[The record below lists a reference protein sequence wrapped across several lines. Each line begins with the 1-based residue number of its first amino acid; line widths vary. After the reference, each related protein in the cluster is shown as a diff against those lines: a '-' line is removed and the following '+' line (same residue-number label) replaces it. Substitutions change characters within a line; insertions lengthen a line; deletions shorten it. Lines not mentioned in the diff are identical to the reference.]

1 VDLDVEAGG
10 LVKRQTIVYNGVE
23 VIDDEGKDIEHA
35 SWLSKLFLMWTTSM
49 VAAGYRKPQL
59 ESEDL
64 FQIRSYDRPEPNA
77 VLFWNALERYKDEDG
92 TFISYAIWRAIFRVA
107 WKELLKAFLLE
118 LLMNALRFT
127 TPVLL
132 GLLVTALEDGNANSA
147 YGYGLAFG
155 LLLGQLLSTLAQ
167 STGRMISISI
177 GLRLK
182 NALTKMTFEHI
193 LRLDQKGKQGLSNG
207 KVVNLVSTDAQAALD
222 LLNVWNRL
230 VTAPIVLI
238 AGVAFIYSKVGPSV
252 LFGVLLMALFVPV
265 TLKFAKIQTTLQ
277 RDKMKQTDIRVKL
290 VNEMMQGVKILKLN
304 SWEKPL
310 VGLLDDVR
318 KEEMKS
324 ISRLHYYRGITSPF
338 AIAMPNIASVVTFIA
353 YIRLGNE
360 ITPAEAFSVVSA
372 FVIIRGP
379 FSVIP
384 MAISMLSKAL
394 VSGKRFTDFF
404 ALSTERANQ
413 GAIEG
418 VTSGKFPESRTTAS
432 VVSEKPAE
440 GDESSVEYDE
450 EENDVAISMRNSSF
464 TWTLNVAEGTKTE
477 KEAFR
482 LEDLNFEIKKGELV
496 AVVGNIASG
505 KSSLISSLIGDMEA
519 LSGKITCRGNLALCT
534 QEPFIMNRTVREN
547 ILFEAPFEAARYNA
561 VLEACALVSDL
572 AILPASDLTEIG
584 ERGVNVSGG
593 QKSRISLARAVYANP
608 DVVLLDDPL
617 SAVDAHVGKHIF
629 EHCISNEPGSVL
641 AGKTRVF
648 VTNQLH
654 LLDRMDRIILM
665 ADGRIVDQGTYAEIM
680 SRDSS
685 LIRDLQQKHAMQEE
699 EEEEEAG
706 TGIAAAAEAEK
717 SDKAVQSNNIGG
729 TSNIQKRDEATE
741 KLAKEKGTLIKTES
755 REKGTLKSGTFR
767 KYWLAG
773 SFGSYIVALL
783 VVSTF
788 IMTEAIFLSI
798 DTWLA
803 IYSQQPVGSE
813 EISKDRFINIYI
825 ALTVGFFLIMMVRS
839 FVYAAFSIRA
849 CRVMYARL
857 QSNVF
862 FLPMH
867 FFWSTPMGRVL
878 NRLSKDTNDID
889 IMLPLSMQW
898 LMMTLVRVL
907 GILVIIS
914 TALPEFLGAVVPFM
928 LLYYMIREY
937 YRRTSV
943 GVQRIESILRSPVY
957 SHLAETLQGVST
969 LRAFNRTGAWLEVAN
984 ALICI
989 NHRATFAVQAVQ
1001 VWLSMRLEVLGGLI
1015 LFTTA
1020 ICITLTNPAPG
1031 LAGLAI
1037 AYASNVVVNLNFSV
1051 QTATQ
1056 VESQMNAVERVAE
1069 YSELKN
1075 EKDTDTGDQDPGE
1088 QWPSEGT
1095 IEFENSTMS
1104 YREDLDPAL
1113 NGLNITIPGGSRV
1126 AIVGKT
1132 GAGKSTIIVS
1142 LLRLVDLSA
1151 GKLLIDG
1158 VDISKVPLSVLRK
1171 AITVVPQDPVLFTS
1185 SLRKNLDPFDLYT
1198 DEQIWTAIDKAHLRK
1213 TVDSLPDGLES
1224 LISQGGENLSVGQRQ
1239 LTCIARA
1246 ILRESKIVLLDEA
1259 SAALDQDTDELIQ
1272 QSIRTSFPGATLLV
1286 IAHRMNTII
1295 DLDLALV
1302 MAEGKAAEFGAIPDL
1317 LQDPE
1322 GDFSRLVKASGVQ
1335 R

>member
-1 VDLDVEAGG
+1 MKGVDLDVEAGG

-699 EEEEEAG
+699 EEEEEEDKFFG
-706 TGIAAAAEAEK
+706 KGGIFDLEESDFEDEGEK
-717 SDKAVQSNNIGG
+717 VSKALEYNDQV
-729 TSNIQKRDEATE
+729 RD
-741 KLAKEKGTLIKTES
+741 
-755 REKGTLKSGTFR
+755 
-767 KYWLAG
+767 
-773 SFGSYIVALL
+773 LL
-783 VVSTF
+783 VEFPDLQRFRRPGCFDFTLRSHAADSLSHALK
-788 IMTEAIFLSI
+788 EACFELFR
-798 DTWLA
+798 
-803 IYSQQPVGSE
+803 VGLPE
-813 EISKDRFINIYI
+813 AHQF
-825 ALTVGFFLIMMVRS
+825 
-839 FVYAAFSIRA
+839 AAKRA
-849 CRVMYARL
+849 MKGDDCRVVVAHD
-857 QSNVF
+857 VE
-862 FLPMH
+862 
-867 FFWSTPMGRVL
+867 
-878 NRLSKDTNDID
+878 
-889 IMLPLSMQW
+889 
-898 LMMTLVRVL
+898 TLDVV
-907 GILVIIS
+907 
-914 TALPEFLGAVVPFM
+914 GAVVLRFVLKEDTPVLCVENIVTDPDRARGKGLGGHFSKLVDKLAGFHHM
-928 LLYYMIREY
+928 
-937 YRRTSV
+937 S
-943 GVQRIESILRSPVY
+943 RIEVSCPLASEARSFFEHCGFEVTSGDDNCEALRKVVRN
-957 SHLAETLQGVST
+957 AT
-969 LRAFNRTGAWLEVAN
+969 RAN
-984 ALICI
+984 
-989 NHRATFAVQAVQ
+989 
-1001 VWLSMRLEVLGGLI
+1001 RLEH
-1015 LFTTA
+1015 
-1020 ICITLTNPAPG
+1020 
-1031 LAGLAI
+1031 
-1037 AYASNVVVNLNFSV
+1037 
-1051 QTATQ
+1051 
-1056 VESQMNAVERVAE
+1056 EK
-1069 YSELKN
+1069 SE
-1075 EKDTDTGDQDPGE
+1075 E
-1088 QWPSEGT
+1088 
-1095 IEFENSTMS
+1095 
-1104 YREDLDPAL
+1104 
-1113 NGLNITIPGGSRV
+1113 
-1126 AIVGKT
+1126 
-1132 GAGKSTIIVS
+1132 
-1142 LLRLVDLSA
+1142 
-1151 GKLLIDG
+1151 
-1158 VDISKVPLSVLRK
+1158 
-1171 AITVVPQDPVLFTS
+1171 
-1185 SLRKNLDPFDLYT
+1185 
-1198 DEQIWTAIDKAHLRK
+1198 
-1213 TVDSLPDGLES
+1213 
-1224 LISQGGENLSVGQRQ
+1224 
-1239 LTCIARA
+1239 
-1246 ILRESKIVLLDEA
+1246 
-1259 SAALDQDTDELIQ
+1259 
-1272 QSIRTSFPGATLLV
+1272 
-1286 IAHRMNTII
+1286 
-1295 DLDLALV
+1295 
-1302 MAEGKAAEFGAIPDL
+1302 
-1317 LQDPE
+1317 
-1322 GDFSRLVKASGVQ
+1322 
-1335 R
+1335 